1 MIHETANHPA
11 GINVI
16 RTLAY
21 FAGVATTLH
30 PFARVPRGAPLAVH
44 PSTRP
49 CTPRHAADG
58 RRKSM
63 MSLKTLKLGSL
74 ALAAAVATLASTG
87 AAAADGV
94 RVRGTVAS
102 ISGDTLVVKSRD
114 GDSVSIKLN
123 AGWKAGGIVKAKL
136 SDIKPG
142 DFVGIASLPTAAG
155 GDGALEVLIF
165 PPSMRGTGEGSY
177 GWDLKPNSSMTNGAV
192 SEAVQSV
199 DGTTVNVVY
208 HGQSKKIVIAPNTPI
223 VTFAPAVNADVK
235 PGAAVFV
242 PADRA
247 DDGKLSTTRVVVGK
261 DGIVPP
267 M

>member
-1 MIHETANHPA
+1 
-11 GINVI
+11 
-16 RTLAY
+16 
-21 FAGVATTLH
+21 
-30 PFARVPRGAPLAVH
+30 
-44 PSTRP
+44 
-49 CTPRHAADG
+49 
-58 RRKSM
+58 M

-114 GDSVSIKLN
+114 GDNVSIKLD

-165 PPSMRGTGEGSY
+165 PPAMRGTGEGSY
-177 GWDLKPNSSMTNGAV
+177 GWDLKPNSSMTNGSV

-199 DGTTVNVVY
+199 EGTTVNVVY
-208 HGQSKKIVIAPNTPI
+208 HGQSKKIVVTPTTPI
-223 VTFAPAVNADVK
+223 VTFAPAVNADIK

-247 DDGKLSTTRVVVGK
+247 EDGKLSTGRVVVGK
-261 DGIVPP
+261 DGVVPP

>member
-1 MIHETANHPA
+1 MQSIKTFKFAA
-11 GINVI
+11 
-16 RTLAY
+16 LAL
-21 FAGVATTLH
+21 ATTL
-30 PFARVPRGAPLAVH
+30 ATLAVS
-44 PSTRP
+44 PS
-49 CTPRHAADG
+49 
-58 RRKSM
+58 
-63 MSLKTLKLGSL
+63 
-74 ALAAAVATLASTG
+74 ALAAE
-87 AAAADGV
+87 GV
-94 RVRGTVAS
+94 RVRGTVTS
-102 ISGDTLVVKSRD
+102 LTGDTLLVKSRD
-114 GDSVSIKLN
+114 GTDVSIKLTM
-123 AGWKAGGIVKAKL
+123 GWKAGGIKKAQL
-136 SDIKPG
+136 ADIKPG
-142 DFVGIASLPTAAG
+142 DFVGIASLPQAAG

-165 PPSMRGTGEGSY
+165 PPAMRGTGEGSY

-208 HGQSKKIVIAPNTPI
+208 HGQSKKITIAPSTPI

-261 DGIVPP
+261 DGVVPP

>member
-1 MIHETANHPA
+1 MQSSKTFK
-11 GINVI
+11 
-16 RTLAY
+16 
-21 FAGVATTLH
+21 FA
-30 PFARVPRGAPLAVH
+30 
-44 PSTRP
+44 
-49 CTPRHAADG
+49 
-58 RRKSM
+58 
-63 MSLKTLKLGSL
+63 
-74 ALAAAVATLASTG
+74 ALAFATALATLSVSP
-87 AAAADGV
+87 AALAADGV
-94 RVRGTVAS
+94 RVRGTVVSVNA
-102 ISGDTLVVKSRD
+102 DTLLVKSRD
-114 GDSVSIKLN
+114 GDNVSIKLN
-123 AGWKAGGIVKAKL
+123 LGWKAGGIAKASL
-136 SDIKPG
+136 ADIKQG
-142 DFVGIASLPTAAG
+142 DFVGIASLPNAKG

-165 PPSMRGTGEGSY
+165 PPQMRGTGEGSY

-247 DDGKLSTTRVVVGK
+247 DDGKLSTNRVVVGK
-261 DGIVPP
+261 DGLVPP